1 MNIKIYVI
9 PAILLALALPGAVS
23 AKAKRKHA
31 ERGMLEKME
40 AVPCG
45 ARERG
50 LTGLGSV
57 FGSAG
62 IEHVNSDEKL
72 CPQYLLRTDEMEY
85 HIRPTDGKH
94 PVVLPIGKEGEFKI
108 KKDRMFLKV
117 PDGDRKTRTYQ
128 VVAMKP
134 VNTGENTGEEAAKPV
149 NKPNSDRLADSVP
162 KPQVRTDPANPANS
176 TPPVTPAPLVPPP
189 NSTDPPHL

>member
-1 MNIKIYVI
+1 MNIKFYVI
-9 PAILLALALPGAVS
+9 PTILLALALPGS
-23 AKAKRKHA
+23 AATKNKKKHA

-50 LTGLGSV
+50 ITGLGSV
-57 FGSAG
+57 FASAG

-85 HIRPTDGKH
+85 HIRPMDGKH
-94 PVVLPIGKEGEFKI
+94 PVVLPVGQEGEFKI
-108 KKDRMFLKV
+108 KKDRMYLKV
-117 PDGDRKTRTYQ
+117 PEGDHKTRAYQ

-134 VNTGENTGEEAAKPV
+134 VSTGENSGEEAARPSSKAD
-149 NKPNSDRLADSVP
+149 SDRLSKDA
-162 KPQVRTDPANPANS
+162 KPPVRSEPANPATANRV
-176 TPPVTPAPLVPPP
+176 TPPPLVQPP
-189 NSTDPPHL
+189 NTDPPHL

>member
-1 MNIKIYVI
+1 MNIKFYVI
-9 PAILLALALPGAVS
+9 PTILLALALPGVAA
-23 AKAKRKHA
+23 AKDKKKHA

-50 LTGLGSV
+50 ITGLGSV
-57 FGSAG
+57 FASAG

-94 PVVLPIGKEGEFKI
+94 PVVLPVGKEGEFKI
-108 KKDRMFLKV
+108 KNDKMFLKV
-117 PDGDRKTRTYQ
+117 PEGDRKTRTYQ

-134 VNTGENTGEEAAKPV
+134 VSTGENTGEEAARPADRA
-149 NKPNSDRLADSVP
+149 NSDRLAEEQARQ
-162 KPQVRTDPANPANS
+162 QVRPTPVNPAPS
-176 TPPVTPAPLVPPP
+176 APVTPAPLVQPP
-189 NSTDPPHL
+189 NSADPPHL

>member
-1 MNIKIYVI
+1 MTTKAFVI
-9 PAILLALALPGAVS
+9 PALLLTLLLPGIAS
-23 AKAKRKHA
+23 AKKKKHA

-45 ARERG
+45 AKESG
-50 LTGLGSV
+50 ITGLGSV
-57 FGSAG
+57 FASAG

-94 PVVLPIGKEGEFKI
+94 PVILPIGKEGEFKI

-117 PDGDRKTRTYQ
+117 PDGDHKTRPYQ

-134 VNTGENTGEEAAKPV
+134 VETGSSSENSVSKPIDRPIKDKLSGDRAASKTAERRD
-149 NKPNSDRLADSVP
+149 PNA
-162 KPQVRTDPANPANS
+162 
-176 TPPVTPAPLVPPP
+176 
-189 NSTDPPHL
+189 TDPPHQ